1 MWVILQTGYR
11 TTDGSA
17 YGFGTSHVGPSRK
30 LTAVCRTEA
39 GATKWLRRLDRW
51 AAERDGPT
59 NPIALIPTY
68 ETMKMDGL
76 AGLEPALFVGPE
88 YYGDHG
94 REASLRQI
102 LLGVRES
109 HTVLRRES
117 RRRQAAGAL
126 AKIRRTLAADAAAL
140 NAPQAL

>member
-1 MWVILQTGYR
+1 MWVIMQTGYR

-39 GATKWLRRLDRW
+39 GANKWLRRLDLW
-51 AAERDGPT
+51 AADRAARSD
-59 NPIALIPTY
+59 PIALIPTY
-68 ETMKMDGL
+68 ETLKVNGL
-76 AGLEPALFVGPE
+76 ASLEPALFVGPE

-102 LLGVRES
+102 VLDVRES
-109 HTVLRRES
+109 HTAMRRES
-117 RRRQAAGAL
+117 RRRQLAGA
-126 AKIRRTLAADAAAL
+126 
-140 NAPQAL
+140 